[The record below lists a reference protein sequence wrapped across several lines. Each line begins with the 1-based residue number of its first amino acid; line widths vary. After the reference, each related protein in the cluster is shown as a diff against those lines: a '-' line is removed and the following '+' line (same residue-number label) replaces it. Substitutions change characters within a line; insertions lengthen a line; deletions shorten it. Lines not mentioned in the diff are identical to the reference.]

1 LHENRDNTC
10 PLPFSEIAMSIH
22 QEMKRV
28 TIPEIRSRKG
38 AGSIVALTAYTKPMA
53 QMLDSHVDI
62 LLVGDSL
69 GMVLYGMD
77 NSLAVT
83 LDMMIN
89 HTKAVMR
96 GSTRACVI
104 IDMPFASYQE
114 SPGKAFR
121 SCARAVAESGAQ
133 GVKIEGGAEMA
144 DTVRFLTERGIPVMA
159 HIGLM
164 PQHVNTMGGFKA
176 QGREEDALKKWIG
189 IARKLEEA
197 GAFSMVIEGT
207 VEAVAR
213 AVTEAIAIPTIGIGA
228 SPACDGQVLVTE
240 DILGLFSDFTPKFA
254 KRYAE
259 LGKEVEMVVKTYASE
274 VRNGKFP
281 EMKHCFSVP
290 KSG

>member
-1 LHENRDNTC
+1 
-10 PLPFSEIAMSIH
+10 MSVH
-22 QEMKRV
+22 QETKRV

-38 AGSIVALTAYTKPMA
+38 PGSVVALTAYTKPMA
-53 QMLDSHVDI
+53 QMLDPHVDI

-83 LDMMIN
+83 LDMMID

-96 GSTRACVI
+96 GAKHACVI
-104 IDMPFASYQE
+104 IDMPFASYQG
-114 SPGKAFR
+114 SPAQAFR

-176 QGREEDALKKWIG
+176 QGKEEDALKKWVG
-189 IARKLEEA
+189 IAKKLEAA

-213 AVTEAIAIPTIGIGA
+213 AVTGAVAIPTIGIGA

-259 LGKEVEMVVKTYASE
+259 LGKEVEKAAEAYASE
-274 VRNGKFP
+274 VRSGKFP
-281 EMKHCFSVP
+281 EMKHCFGVP
-290 KSG
+290 KSS

>member
-1 LHENRDNTC
+1 LHENRDNTR

-53 QMLDSHVDI
+53 QMLDPHVDI

-96 GSTRACVI
+96 GSAHACVI

-114 SPGKAFR
+114 SPAQAFR

-144 DTVRFLTERGIPVMA
+144 DTVHFLTERGIPVMA

-213 AVTEAIAIPTIGIGA
+213 AVTEAVAIPTIGIGA
-228 SPACDGQVLVTE
+228 SPACDGQVLVTD
-240 DILGLFSDFTPKFA
+240 DILGLFADFTPKFA

-259 LGKEVEMVVKTYASE
+259 LGKEVEKAVEAYASE

-281 EMKHCFSVP
+281 ELKHCFGVP
-290 KSG
+290 KSS